1 MKRITF
7 AALAALVLSPGV
19 LYAQLGPYVQPQTYN
34 PYARPT
40 FSPYLNLA
48 RPGGNPALN
57 YYGLVRPQIQ
67 TSRALQAFQQEL
79 LPVAGG
85 LTPAVEQAGGATYLP
100 TTGDKTS
107 FYNYST
113 HFPSVTGTSAG
124 GTLGGTTPGNRP
136 QFGSLGGS
144 RAPRSGIG
152 R

>member
-1 MKRITF
+1 MKRILF

-19 LYAQLGPYVQPQTYN
+19 LHAQLAPYTQPQTYN

-40 FSPYLNLA
+40 ISPYLNLV
-48 RPGGNPALN
+48 RPGANPALN

-85 LTPAVEQAGGATYLP
+85 LAPAVEQAGVASNLP
-100 TTGDKTS
+100 TTGHKTS

-113 HFPSVTGTSAG
+113 YFPTVTGSGAG
-124 GTLGGTTPGNRP
+124 GTLGGTAPGNRP
-136 QFGSLGGS
+136 TFGTLGGS
-144 RAPRSGIG
+144 RPPRSSAG

>member
-7 AALAALVLSPGV
+7 AALAAVALSPGV
-19 LYAQLGPYVQPQTYN
+19 LHAQLGPYVQPQTYN

-40 FSPYLNLA
+40 ISPYLNMV
-48 RPGGNPALN
+48 RPGTNPALN

-85 LTPAVEQAGGATYLP
+85 LAPAVEQAGAVSNLP
-100 TTGDKTS
+100 TTGHKTS

-113 HFPSVTGTSAG
+113 YFPSATGNSAG

-136 QFGSLGGS
+136 QFGNLGGS
-144 RAPRSGIG
+144 RAPRTGMG